1 VFAPSLFI
9 GAMFGMAFGDVV
21 ARLAPG
27 QVGVLGCLRADRHGA
42 VFAGSA
48 RAPITAV
55 IIIFELTGEYSL
67 ILPLMAAVVLATLT
81 SRALSRDTILHA
93 QAAPPRHRP
102 RRRRGAPG
110 R

>member
-1 VFAPSLFI
+1 M
-9 GAMFGMAFGDVV
+9 GAMFGMAYGDVV

-27 QVGVLGCLRADRHGA
+27 QVGVLGAYGLIGMGA

-67 ILPLMAAVVLATLT
+67 ILPLMAAVVLA
-81 SRALSRDTILHA
+81 R
-93 QAAPPRHRP
+93 
-102 RRRRGAPG
+102 
-110 R
+110 